1 LPISTI
7 ESLNGNA
14 FDFLRETLLNI
25 FARPA
30 KDNVDDDYYLE
41 KVPPFVKLMGRRIG
55 GGVVTSRLVA
65 WFDILLNCRQA
76 LLSKMLVSPLLLGLY
91 KVEDGGKFITSLTRW
106 GMERITERGGD
117 DVKKGVVGMFA
128 MMSGAEGF
136 GPGLSARYVVPAL
149 VNTVGSPRILSRS
162 AGGGSEGLGESV
174 DASRMHVARALASI
188 IPLLKEEVI
197 GAGIIDPIFANQIPK
212 LQIELAKDRTGKERE
227 REGVV
232 NAMVEALYVLHCCL
246 PWVGEGT
253 VEWHYFRQ
261 PPIPVHQLLVLMTPL
276 VHDLG
281 AYHVLAETGSMLC
294 SACWAAEGGKFVEE
308 EVVGVVDGF
317 CGWLWDE
324 YTRTLSEESQ
334 KLSELEMTSR
344 GQLPVASYNSLHN
357 AIIETVMALPG
368 MEIGKELYETVKGV
382 VGGEGWGERCGNANM
397 LVKWWGKGRER
408 EKKGR
413 EKKGGGHEKGEGD
426 KNNPLA
432 DVVVGMGRMG
442 GWIRRTIRG
451 RRERAETRGE
461 VGHDEDGG
469 WGGGIDD
476 MVDPLGV
483 GGGITSLMDAAR
495 EKGLGV
501 NYVGEGVVG
510 GNVVEEY
517 FNGGGAVELQPPRGG
532 SERSEP
538 WGGAEGGRASR

>member
-1 LPISTI
+1 
-7 ESLNGNA
+7 
-14 FDFLRETLLNI
+14 
-25 FARPA
+25 
-30 KDNVDDDYYLE
+30 
-41 KVPPFVKLMGRRIG
+41 M
-55 GGVVTSRLVA
+55 
-65 WFDILLNCRQA
+65 
-76 LLSKMLVSPLLLGLY
+76 
-91 KVEDGGKFITSLTRW
+91 
-106 GMERITERGGD
+106 
-117 DVKKGVVGMFA
+117 
-128 MMSGAEGF
+128 
-136 GPGLSARYVVPAL
+136 
-149 VNTVGSPRILSRS
+149 
-162 AGGGSEGLGESV
+162 
-174 DASRMHVARALASI
+174 
-188 IPLLKEEVI
+188 KEEVI

-382 VGGEGWGERCGNANM
+382 VGGEGWGER
-397 LVKWWGKGRER
+397 
-408 EKKGR
+408 
-413 EKKGGGHEKGEGD
+413 
-426 KNNPLA
+426 
-432 DVVVGMGRMG
+432 
-442 GWIRRTIRG
+442 
-451 RRERAETRGE
+451 
-461 VGHDEDGG
+461 
-469 WGGGIDD
+469 
-476 MVDPLGV
+476 
-483 GGGITSLMDAAR
+483 
-495 EKGLGV
+495 
-501 NYVGEGVVG
+501 
-510 GNVVEEY
+510 
-517 FNGGGAVELQPPRGG
+517 
-532 SERSEP
+532 
-538 WGGAEGGRASR
+538 